1 MWGKNKERNNTPYGI
16 TPSNQGKLR
25 LSQLL
30 SGEKAKIIEIGGSE
44 QFRVRLMEM
53 GLLINDVVEMEKLAP
68 LQDPIEFIIKGYH
81 LTLRR
86 KDAEKIAVE
95 IISN

>member
-1 MWGKNKERNNTPYGI
+1 MWGKGKQNRTEINNQ
-16 TPSNQGKLR
+16 SSKLSD
-25 LSQLL
+25 LK
-30 SGEKAKIIEIGGSE
+30 SGDKAKIIEIGGSE
-44 QFRVRLMEM
+44 QFRIRLMEM
-53 GLLINDVVEMEKLAP
+53 GLLIDDVVKMEKLAP

-95 IISN
+95 ILSNEIES